1 MRLDHWKHART
12 CLAKWKQRSS
22 LCWEV
27 ETSLTTHLTLALNL
41 PNKNS
46 SICRNSLKEM
56 RSEYAAVRLL
66 CGEFSLWA
74 LPVRW
79 GKFPLKSWWTKWGR
93 FGSVLLF
100 YSSFFIPNP
109 QVPTSKQAGSSHSI
123 RAVQYFKLL
132 KFWLLQEISFQLN
145 RRTRVSVEYFKYAPV
160 PESHLRWKPTQ
171 QNMLSL
177 CKVVFCLAVVL
188 GIVGAAI
195 TVDSGVLVLDDT
207 NFDEATAAHAGL
219 LVDFYAPW

>member
-1 MRLDHWKHART
+1 M
-12 CLAKWKQRSS
+12 
-22 LCWEV
+22 
-27 ETSLTTHLTLALNL
+27 
-41 PNKNS
+41 
-46 SICRNSLKEM
+46 
-56 RSEYAAVRLL
+56 
-66 CGEFSLWA
+66 
-74 LPVRW
+74 
-79 GKFPLKSWWTKWGR
+79 
-93 FGSVLLF
+93 
-100 YSSFFIPNP
+100 
-109 QVPTSKQAGSSHSI
+109 
-123 RAVQYFKLL
+123 
-132 KFWLLQEISFQLN
+132 LQEISFQLN